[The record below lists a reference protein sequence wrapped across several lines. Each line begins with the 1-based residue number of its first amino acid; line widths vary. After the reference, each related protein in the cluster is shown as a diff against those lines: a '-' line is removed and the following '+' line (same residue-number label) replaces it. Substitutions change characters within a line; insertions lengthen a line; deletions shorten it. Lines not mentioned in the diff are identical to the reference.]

1 MNRNIELINLVR
13 IDLLKGKT
21 NTDLDSLCKILLD
34 NYTNKFDCD
43 IDSTFFE
50 DSICPQNK
58 YVDEIIDDIKTDFF
72 AATEEKRAIYLEE
85 SINGK
90 YDLIYR
96 FNEEILDPTEDL
108 KITKDKIS
116 ISNYKDIDL

>member
-1 MNRNIELINLVR
+1 MSPSFIKSKINKN
-13 IDLLKGKT
+13 DLK
-21 NTDLDSLCKILLD
+21 
-34 NYTNKFDCD
+34 NYETKL
-43 IDSTFFE
+43 
-50 DSICPQNK
+50 
-58 YVDEIIDDIKTDFF
+58 

-85 SINGK
+85 SVNGK

-116 ISNYKDIDL
+116 ISNYKDIGL

>member
-1 MNRNIELINLVR
+1 MSPSFIKSKINKK
-13 IDLLKGKT
+13 DLK
-21 NTDLDSLCKILLD
+21 
-34 NYTNKFDCD
+34 NYETKL
-43 IDSTFFE
+43 
-50 DSICPQNK
+50 
-58 YVDEIIDDIKTDFF
+58 

>member
-1 MNRNIELINLVR
+1 MSPNFIKSKINKK
-13 IDLLKGKT
+13 DLK
-21 NTDLDSLCKILLD
+21 
-34 NYTNKFDCD
+34 NYETKL
-43 IDSTFFE
+43 
-50 DSICPQNK
+50 
-58 YVDEIIDDIKTDFF
+58 

-96 FNEEILDPTEDL
+96 FNEEILDPREDL

-116 ISNYKDIDL
+116 ISNYKDIGL

>member
-1 MNRNIELINLVR
+1 MSPSFIKSKINKK
-13 IDLLKGKT
+13 DLK
-21 NTDLDSLCKILLD
+21 
-34 NYTNKFDCD
+34 NYETKL
-43 IDSTFFE
+43 
-50 DSICPQNK
+50 
-58 YVDEIIDDIKTDFF
+58 

-116 ISNYKDIDL
+116 ISNYKDIGL